1 LEISVFEGVQHFRDR
16 IESLSLFGSV
26 GGQGYDGVRLA
37 GNADVRIT
45 AAAFQDWMSVD
56 LEK

>member
-16 IESLSLFGSV
+16 IESLSLLGSV
-26 GGQGYDGVRLA
+26 GGQGDDGVRLA
-37 GNADVRIT
+37 GYADVRIT
-45 AAAFQDWMSVD
+45 TAAFQNWMSVD

>member
-16 IESLSLFGSV
+16 IESLSLLGSV
-26 GGQGYDGVRLA
+26 GGQGDDGVRLA

>member
-16 IESLSLFGSV
+16 IESLSLLGSV
-26 GGQGYDGVRLA
+26 GGQGDDGVRLA
-37 GNADVRIT
+37 GYADVSITT
-45 AAAFQDWMSVD
+45 AAFENWMSVD